1 MQVLWKTEKSL
12 ARILILVLVF
22 TLGSGFAA
30 YADDEDA
37 VNVVVTDEGD
47 TVSVVIDGEVWQ
59 ATGETIAGMEMLA
72 HEGAEDPASV
82 HVGVND
88 LLVVGNAS
96 SVAATATDDVTSFG
110 VGAISIGKT
119 SVSVT
124 AEGNVAAET
133 DIVAT
138 GARVRA
144 DDGGSAA
151 VTVGGDLT
159 AIATEETA
167 SGAELKANDGGE
179 TTLTVNGQLTA
190 DGEEKAIG
198 VDAQASGEGAEIDA
212 AVTEGIA
219 AAGPFSVGASLTA
232 IEDAAVI
239 LQVGDQNTDADLV
252 GGTYGLV
259 LSTVGQNEEETAAGT
274 VQALV
279 TGTISG
285 GDASIVLT
293 EGTTTENVML
303 TVWAIDLNA
312 EGQAVLEGSYD
323 DQGKLSTEY
332 TDNTRAFEEKQVFY
346 IIKVEQP
353 AAGATLTAVKQ
364 DGSALD
370 KRDGFEV
377 ANESDIVLMKVD
389 LQEGYRLTGAFS
401 DLGQSVEMLQDA
413 AGNYYV
419 VVPKGGA
426 VYLSATLENMN
437 IFVMPMMSNDT
448 TSSATGQMATVKMDS
463 ARGCYVLTLTARDP
477 SMTFLRQTLT
487 NFMKLSDLLF
497 VRTEKGEAEFSLSEI
512 LSYNEKAV
520 NFRFTLT
527 DEVVEIFANGE
538 LAQRIEL

>member
-212 AVTEGIA
+212 AVTDTRRETWVRSLGRDD
-219 AAGPFSVGASLTA
+219 SLKQRTLLSSRVGRVCL
-232 IEDAAVI
+232 
-239 LQVGDQNTDADLV
+239 
-252 GGTYGLV
+252 
-259 LSTVGQNEEETAAGT
+259 
-274 VQALV
+274 
-279 TGTISG
+279 
-285 GDASIVLT
+285 
-293 EGTTTENVML
+293 
-303 TVWAIDLNA
+303 
-312 EGQAVLEGSYD
+312 
-323 DQGKLSTEY
+323 
-332 TDNTRAFEEKQVFY
+332 
-346 IIKVEQP
+346 
-353 AAGATLTAVKQ
+353 GAH
-364 DGSALD
+364 
-370 KRDGFEV
+370 
-377 ANESDIVLMKVD
+377 
-389 LQEGYRLTGAFS
+389 
-401 DLGQSVEMLQDA
+401 
-413 AGNYYV
+413 
-419 VVPKGGA
+419 
-426 VYLSATLENMN
+426 
-437 IFVMPMMSNDT
+437 
-448 TSSATGQMATVKMDS
+448 
-463 ARGCYVLTLTARDP
+463 
-477 SMTFLRQTLT
+477 
-487 NFMKLSDLLF
+487 
-497 VRTEKGEAEFSLSEI
+497 
-512 LSYNEKAV
+512 
-520 NFRFTLT
+520 
-527 DEVVEIFANGE
+527 
-538 LAQRIEL
+538 